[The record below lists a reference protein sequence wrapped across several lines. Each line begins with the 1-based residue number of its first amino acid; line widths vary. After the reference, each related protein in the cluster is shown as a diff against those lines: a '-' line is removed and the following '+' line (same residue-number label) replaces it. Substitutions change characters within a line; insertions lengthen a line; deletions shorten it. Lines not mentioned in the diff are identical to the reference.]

1 MMKRSQT
8 AVKKNQYSTA
18 NDTSSLPG
26 RYTMRRESSLVA
38 KKSSR
43 SFVLVMLVVGCV
55 LSYYAIWKAHDGT
68 VDQGLSAELLQL
80 GGNHALGK
88 GDTALTPLD
97 LAKTEPAVRVVERP
111 AKCTLEQLMKV
122 RSHLDPKNCA
132 ATINELYTQKCSLTT
147 ATKCPNTSNYLEK
160 YYDELQKQYNRRNDF
175 GSFVALSVG
184 CNKGFDALNTLRMGT
199 FDASLSKEEWKKE
212 MLKDGELWGSVCD
225 QDSTGPFS
233 VDAAIDKPR
242 QGIVHCFEPMPTTVV
257 RLQESSKYLGYDKK
271 GYKVVHAAVDNEVG
285 KVFFPASA
293 KSGVEHLGIDT
304 CIKQQKTSADEAL
317 RTCTVEVE
325 VLTLNKYAKENIPV
339 DGPIHILQIDV
350 EGYDNNVL
358 LGAGKEVLERV
369 EYLEFEYN
377 WMGPWKNQ
385 HLYDTIE
392 MLDELDFTCYWTG
405 RRRLWRITGCWQL
418 YFDIHAWSNISCANR
433 RRVPILAN
441 MMEHLFQ
448 QTLKAEFR
456 GFRLLHVNKSKVPN
470 QEAMSTDPEVMTSKY
485 LSDSISGNYYR
496 RRVDLE

>member
-1 MMKRSQT
+1 
-8 AVKKNQYSTA
+8 
-18 NDTSSLPG
+18 
-26 RYTMRRESSLVA
+26 
-38 KKSSR
+38 
-43 SFVLVMLVVGCV
+43 
-55 LSYYAIWKAHDGT
+55 

-80 GGNHALGK
+80 GGNHV
-88 GDTALTPLD
+88 DTALTPLN
-97 LAKTEPAVRVVERP
+97 LAKTEPEASVVKRP
-111 AKCTLEQLMKV
+111 AKCTLEQLMIV
-122 RSHLDPKNCA
+122 RKLLSPTNCA
-132 ATINELYTQKCSLTT
+132 ATINKPYTQKCSLTT
-147 ATKCPNTSNYLEK
+147 ATKCPDTSNYLEK
-160 YYDELQKQYNRRNDF
+160 YYDELQKQYLKSSNRKNDF

-212 MLKDGELWGSVCD
+212 MLKDGELWVSVCA
-225 QDSTGPFS
+225 QDSTSPFS
-233 VDAAIDKPR
+233 VDAAIDEPR
-242 QGIVHCFEPMPTTVV
+242 QGVVHCFEPMPTTVV

-293 KSGVEHLGIDT
+293 KSGVENLGIDT

-325 VLTLNKYAKENIPV
+325 VLTLNKYVKENIPG